1 MGIQETQRHL
11 SSISLMS
18 SIVDSFYGDQRS
30 KEWFGRIGTPFPF
43 SSTFP
48 AYNLLTSR
56 HLPPSSLRRI
66 TQVLISYYHA
76 FIVLAIGL
84 PNNLTN
90 TC

>member
-11 SSISLMS
+11 FSISLMS

-30 KEWFGRIGTPFPF
+30 KEWFGRIGTPFHV
-43 SSTFP
+43 SCL
-48 AYNLLTSR
+48 YLLMSR
-56 HLPPSSLRRI
+56 HWPPSSLWRI
-66 TQVLISYYHA
+66 TQVLINYYH